1 MGDDAMTN
9 LSKASEN
16 FATLEQKNSSES
28 GHFEE
33 LKRVNHDLEAQVNEL
48 TSTCVKQKDDLS
60 SLAKAESGSEEL
72 KRANQDLESK
82 VNELTSNCLKQKTE
96 LARLTGQESDS

>member
-1 MGDDAMTN
+1 MTN

-16 FATLEQKNSSES
+16 YATLEQKNSSES

-48 TSTCVKQKDDLS
+48 TSTC
-60 SLAKAESGSEEL
+60 
-72 KRANQDLESK
+72 
-82 VNELTSNCLKQKTE
+82 LKQKAE
-96 LARLTGQESDS
+96 LARLADENERISDQLASMAERPAAEGQEANGQESFNGNGNHHAPSDEIT